1 MRREARPRAASPG
14 GGRSVAAWVLRP
26 YSAPDLPPQVLAALD
41 RLSRRIYRALGM
53 SGYARMDFRV
63 TAQGQVYVLE
73 ANANPNLEAAE
84 DFAESARA
92 AGTPYGEHVN
102 QIGRAHV

>member
-1 MRREARPRAASPG
+1 
-14 GGRSVAAWVLRP
+14 
-26 YSAPDLPPQVLAALD
+26 VLAALD
-41 RLSRRIYRALGM
+41 RLSRRMYRALGM

-63 TAQGQVYVLE
+63 TPDGKVFVLE

-92 AGTPYGEHVN
+92 SGIEYAELLERLMTYGLHYKAEW
-102 QIGRAHV
+102 RATYG